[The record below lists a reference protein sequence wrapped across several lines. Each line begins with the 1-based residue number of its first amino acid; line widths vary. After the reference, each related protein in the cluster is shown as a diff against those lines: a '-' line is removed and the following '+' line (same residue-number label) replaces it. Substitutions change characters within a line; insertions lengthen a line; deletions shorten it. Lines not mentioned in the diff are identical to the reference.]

1 MRKTIGKTCRKK
13 EEKSMITAIKIIFL
27 FWIVLTG
34 ILLFV
39 IYKDIGIFLKVELIL
54 TLMFVWGMLLLVDI
68 FLIVEYCLI
77 YG

>member
-1 MRKTIGKTCRKK
+1 
-13 EEKSMITAIKIIFL
+13 MITVIKIIFL

-39 IYKDIGIFLKVELIL
+39 IYKDIGIFLKAKLIL
-54 TLMFVWGMLLLVDI
+54 TLMFVWGMLLLIDI

>member
-1 MRKTIGKTCRKK
+1 
-13 EEKSMITAIKIIFL
+13 MITAIKIIFL

>member
-1 MRKTIGKTCRKK
+1 
-13 EEKSMITAIKIIFL
+13 MITAIKIIFL

-39 IYKDIGIFLKVELIL
+39 IYKDIGIFLKAKLIL

-68 FLIVEYCLI
+68 FLIVEYCMLNT
-77 YG
+77 

>member
-1 MRKTIGKTCRKK
+1 
-13 EEKSMITAIKIIFL
+13 MITAIKIIFL

-34 ILLFV
+34 ILPFV
-39 IYKDIGIFLKVELIL
+39 IYKDIGIFLKAKLIL

>member
-1 MRKTIGKTCRKK
+1 
-13 EEKSMITAIKIIFL
+13 MITAIKIIFL

-39 IYKDIGIFLKVELIL
+39 IYKDIGIFLKAKLIL
-54 TLMFVWGMLLLVDI
+54 TLMFVWGMLLLIDI

>member
-1 MRKTIGKTCRKK
+1 
-13 EEKSMITAIKIIFL
+13 MITAIKIIFL

-39 IYKDIGIFLKVELIL
+39 IYKDIGIFLKAKLIL

>member
-1 MRKTIGKTCRKK
+1 
-13 EEKSMITAIKIIFL
+13 MITAIKIIFL

-68 FLIVEYCLI
+68 FLIVEYCLRI
-77 YG
+77 KREFPCL

>member
-1 MRKTIGKTCRKK
+1 
-13 EEKSMITAIKIIFL
+13 MITIIKIIFL
-27 FWIVLTG
+27 LWVLLTVA
-34 ILLFV
+34 LLFL
-39 IYKDIGIFLKVELIL
+39 IYKDIGIFLKAKLIL